1 MKPRHHFTATL
12 VEQSLRFKPRAQRR
26 FNKPAPAFD
35 PVHLRERADQPGLMA
50 RREPRLLQELFL
62 DQNEERFYLEGV
74 TDGFQ
79 VLNAALMQKGRQ
91 PLYCIPRKVVLY
103 GRDVYELASKDL
115 VGPQENIDLLVSALY
130 GLMKKYPCKE

>member
-1 MKPRHHFTATL
+1 MGEGGSSLEGDFVAKINTHLLVRATWL
-12 VEQSLRFKPRAQRR
+12 LTSILPCLATQAVASERVER
-26 FNKPAPAFD
+26 
-35 PVHLRERADQPGLMA
+35 PVSIKG
-50 RREPRLLQELFL
+50 L